1 MLKRY
6 LLLSKR
12 KTKLEILPTARV
24 KMLDAHGWLSHLANR
39 LQQHPDLNSF
49 HEAQLRE
56 WVKQLNFTDF
66 QNDEL
71 LNSEDKNKY
80 FKETQFWYDDAK
92 ALAIWMIFTTIFF
105 TTHLLLILNFY

>member
-24 KMLDAHGWLSHLANR
+24 KMLDAHEWLSHLANR

-71 LNSEDKNKY
+71 LNSEDKNKIFQRNAVLIRRRKSVGY
-80 FKETQFWYDDAK
+80 LDD
-92 ALAIWMIFTTIFF
+92 F
-105 TTHLLLILNFY
+105 H